1 MRRVSEGIMLSS
13 TKCGD
18 GKMVVNV
25 YTREEGKRGFLVR
38 LPSSSAGK
46 GRMKASFFFP
56 LSQIEAT
63 FSEPRQ
69 GQDLVYLNDVKVVY
83 AYREMYTDIRKSSV
97 ACFLAEVMGRCI
109 LQSEQDIRFYDT
121 VATALRQFDAR
132 HQDIADFHL
141 FFLLSMAES
150 LGFYPQEAGHF
161 TDIYFD
167 MREGRFV
174 STPPAYEDFLAPEV
188 ACDLSLL
195 LQVRRRSR
203 NAFPEITLFDSRRR
217 QALLMALAAYCR
229 IQTGIA
235 GNFRSLDILREVF
248 Q

>member
-69 GQDLVYLNDVKVVY
+69 GQDLAYLNDVKVVY

-97 ACFLAEVMGRCI
+97 ACFLAEN
-109 LQSEQDIRFYDT
+109 
-121 VATALRQFDAR
+121 
-132 HQDIADFHL
+132 
-141 FFLLSMAES
+141 
-150 LGFYPQEAGHF
+150 
-161 TDIYFD
+161 
-167 MREGRFV
+167 
-174 STPPAYEDFLAPEV
+174 
-188 ACDLSLL
+188 LL
-195 LQVRRRSR
+195 L
-203 NAFPEITLFDSRRR
+203 
-217 QALLMALAAYCR
+217 LLR
-229 IQTGIA
+229 
-235 GNFRSLDILREVF
+235 
-248 Q
+248 

>member
-1 MRRVSEGIMLSS
+1 MLSS

-121 VATALRQFDAR
+121 VATALRQFDAFLAFGAVFVN
-132 HQDIADFHL
+132 HDIHG
-141 FFLLSMAES
+141 
-150 LGFYPQEAGHF
+150 LGVGAGHGGEQHEKR
-161 TDIYFD
+161 D
-167 MREGRFV
+167 
-174 STPPAYEDFLAPEV
+174 
-188 ACDLSLL
+188 
-195 LQVRRRSR
+195 
-203 NAFPEITLFDSRRR
+203 
-217 QALLMALAAYCR
+217 
-229 IQTGIA
+229 A
-235 GNFRSLDILREVF
+235 GVGV
-248 Q
+248 